1 MHQAQQ
7 IRHLGRPRQYE
18 CRGQVAAEGSLGR
31 TENANAVAS
40 TARIVGRRARR
51 RRHFYPALAFVG
63 ISTQRSGHTICRRVP
78 SAVDGAL
85 DEWLEAHTAKGSYY
99 YAGTS
104 RLHGGRSDQRK
115 PGRREAHC

>member
-40 TARIVGRRARR
+40 TARIEIVGRRAR

-63 ISTQRSGHTICRRVP
+63 ISTQRSGNTIYVDVYPVP
-78 SAVDGAL
+78 SMERSICCAVPAPNLPRDTDLG
-85 DEWLEAHTAKGSYY
+85 
-99 YAGTS
+99 
-104 RLHGGRSDQRK
+104 HGNVDI
-115 PGRREAHC
+115 PATPT

>member
-18 CRGQVAAEGSLGR
+18 CRGQVAAEGSLRR

-40 TARIVGRRARR
+40 TARIEIVGRRAR

-63 ISTQRSGHTICRRVP
+63 ISTRRSGNTICRRVP

-85 DEWLEAHTAKGSYY
+85 DMLRR
-99 YAGTS
+99 AG
-104 RLHGGRSDQRK
+104 
-115 PGRREAHC
+115 A